1 MNKSSWSPSGRRCV
15 SGESSEGGRGYERAD
30 WQAAEAANDVHFR
43 QLRRIDD
50 ACVQFTSGSQALK
63 IVEDMRT
70 FASVAANQRNKSS
83 LLAETAQPKLPPLAM
98 SRMMMMMSMIADGPT
113 AVKWHS
119 KMKKNKLKYGSR
131 FESEN

>member
-1 MNKSSWSPSGRRCV
+1 M
-15 SGESSEGGRGYERAD
+15 
-30 WQAAEAANDVHFR
+30 
-43 QLRRIDD
+43 
-50 ACVQFTSGSQALK
+50 QFTSGSQALK
-63 IVEDMRT
+63 IVKDMRT

-83 LLAETAQPKLPPLAM
+83 LLAETAQPKLPSLAM
-98 SRMMMMMSMIADGPT
+98 SRMLMSMIADGPT